1 MSSAHR
7 QRKSLK
13 RTFTGGQ
20 RFFKSDD
27 LEKKTLGIDRG
38 GQASVEA
45 AIKAYIRDYDLDE
58 EKLDEAK
65 ASLQSILE
73 NAEGL
78 TAEELQESISKIFEN
93 RQVRNNPYG

>member
-1 MSSAHR
+1 ML
-7 QRKSLK
+7 SL
-13 RTFTGGQ
+13 
-20 RFFKSDD
+20 FF
-27 LEKKTLGIDRG
+27 
-38 GQASVEA
+38 V
-45 AIKAYIRDYDLDE
+45 AIVLLDE

-93 RQVRNNPYG
+93 KGEK